1 MPSWR
6 FLSIDAMKN
15 ATGVK
20 RRHIPTFFT
29 LYKIDIIYIMLNSIG
44 VELELWNNCAP
55 PLILILISTSSSF
68 RPLSLSPCLLVSFL
82 PYHSPFLHLFARIF
96 FSWEF
101 NCCGEYINNVWLC
114 GLLRLLS
121 WKCSTLLQKI
131 RKIYCYVKKCC
142 YICTNN

>member
-20 RRHIPTFFT
+20 RRHIPTCFT

-44 VELELWNNCAP
+44 VEFELWNNSAP
-55 PLILILISTSSSF
+55 PLVLILILILISTS
-68 RPLSLSPCLLVSFL
+68 LLVSLL
-82 PYHSPFLHLFARIF
+82 PYHSPFFHLFTRIF

-101 NCCGEYINNVWLC
+101 NCCGEYIKNVWLC

-121 WKCSTLLQKI
+121 WKCFTLLQKI